1 MFTKKETCIVM
12 AGLSGAGKTTI
23 LYKLKLGKLVSTDP
37 TIGYN
42 VETLEYKNR
51 SFIVWDF
58 GAYFTIQRQQ
68 LIWKHYFHS
77 IQGLIYVVDRN
88 DSTDDRLLYAK
99 NELRMMLDEDV
110 IRDGA
115 LLVLANKQDLPNA
128 MNVSEIADKLDLHS
142 IQNRSW

>member
-1 MFTKKETCIVM
+1 MK
-12 AGLSGAGKTTI
+12 
-23 LYKLKLGKLVSTDP
+23 
-37 TIGYN
+37 
-42 VETLEYKNR
+42 
-51 SFIVWDF
+51 WDADF
-58 GAYFTIQRQQ
+58 SYLQRLQIQRKQ
-68 LIWKHYFHS
+68 LIWKHYFRS

-88 DSTDDRLLYAK
+88 DNTDDRLLYAK

-110 IRDGA
+110 IRDKA